1 MNKEILANEIR
12 NMATSKAGFSLS
24 DYTSYSDYR
33 KDYRHYKKYADKT
46 RKFPTWEIMDILEN
60 NTDENILE
68 CTKRNRFS
76 FKNNRLTYIAGQY
89 HCTEYQQYLFNLIM
103 DLKKG
108 VQPWPNRWLFP
119 Y

>member
-46 RKFPTWEIMDILEN
+46 RKFSTLQIMDILEK

-68 CTKRNRFS
+68 CIKCNRFS
-76 FKNNRLTYIAGQY
+76 FKNNILTYIAGQY
-89 HCTEYQQYLFNLIM
+89 HCTEYQKYLFNLIM

-108 VQPWPNRWLFP
+108 VQP
-119 Y
+119 